1 MLRPPLTNGWMS
13 LIGDFRICWL
23 AKLKKLKILYI
34 RWRSGARS
42 RKGVEAA
49 AAEDGIHR
57 GKIVLGIL
65 LVVEELEPRAHTVA
79 VGMEASSGC
88 RMGPCPA
95 QKSEQNFHT
104 VHSDIRRQLG
114 GGSRVKTM
122 VVVDEAL
129 EVEAEEEAL
138 EALEVAAKAIAVTVM
153 ALTAMTTTTLIAEGA
168 VVNRTHIAGRMNRR
182 KKLIWASTTP
192 KKRLIN
198 L

>member
-1 MLRPPLTNGWMS
+1 M
-13 LIGDFRICWL
+13 
-23 AKLKKLKILYI
+23 
-34 RWRSGARS
+34 
-42 RKGVEAA
+42 EAA

-79 VGMEASSGC
+79 AGMEARSGC

-104 VHSDIRRQLG
+104 VHLDIRRQLG

-122 VVVDEAL
+122 VVVVVVEAL
-129 EVEAEEEAL
+129 EVEVEALEVEAEALEVEVEAEEEAL
-138 EALEVAAKAIAVTVM
+138 EALEVAAKALAVTVM
-153 ALTAMTTTTLIAEGA
+153 ALTAMTTMTLIAEGA
-168 VVNRTHIAGRMNRR
+168 VVNRIRIAGRMNRR